1 MKIKRG
7 QAMVEIA
14 IILPIFLL
22 LLCAVLDFGRILY
35 ASINLNMITQEAV
48 RMGGLGK
55 SDYEIMQYVNE
66 EVKLPDKETMI
77 VNIDPSD
84 ALRNSGDYVTLKI
97 TYEVKYITPII
108 GNIINSPFEVV
119 TQSTIR
125 VE

>member
-1 MKIKRG
+1 MKIKKG
-7 QAMVEIA
+7 QAMVEMA

-55 SDYEIMQYVNE
+55 SDYDILQYINE
-66 EVKLPDKETMI
+66 EVTLPDKDTMI
-77 VNIDPSD
+77 VNIEPSD
-84 ALRNSGDYVTLKI
+84 LSRNSGDYVTLKI
-97 TYEVKYITPII
+97 TYEINYITPII
-108 GNIINSPFEVV
+108 GNVIASPFEVV

>member
-1 MKIKRG
+1 MKIKKG

-66 EVKLPDKETMI
+66 QVKLPDKDTMI
-77 VNIDPSD
+77 VNINPSD
-84 ALRNSGDYVTLKI
+84 SSRDSGDYLTLKI

-108 GNIINSPFEVV
+108 GNVINSPFQVV

>member
-1 MKIKRG
+1 MRKKNG

-22 LLCAVLDFGRILY
+22 LLCAVVDFGRILY
-35 ASINLNMITQEAV
+35 ASIHLNMITQEAV

-55 SDYEIMQYVNE
+55 NDYEMVGFVNDNVDLPE
-66 EVKLPDKETMI
+66 EDTII
-77 VNIDPSD
+77 VDISPNG
-84 ALRNSGDYVTLKI
+84 LTRKSGDYVTLKI
-97 TYEVKYITPII
+97 TYKINYITPII
-108 GNIINSPFEVV
+108 GAFIPSPFEVI

>member
-1 MKIKRG
+1 
-7 QAMVEIA
+7 
-14 IILPIFLL
+14 
-22 LLCAVLDFGRILY
+22 
-35 ASINLNMITQEAV
+35 MITQEAV